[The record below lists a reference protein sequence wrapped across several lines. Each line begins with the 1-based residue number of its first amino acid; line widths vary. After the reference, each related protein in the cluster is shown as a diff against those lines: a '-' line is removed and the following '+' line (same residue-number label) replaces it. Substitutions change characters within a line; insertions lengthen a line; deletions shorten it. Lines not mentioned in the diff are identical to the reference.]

1 MKKRDGILRRT
12 SAILIAICMI
22 ASMPMGAF
30 AQSEPTQIY
39 RASVGLA
46 KADGSGTATVN
57 ADYLNVRSGPGTD
70 NDVVGGLN
78 QGDSVTVLENDGNWA
93 KIDNGNGLQGYCN
106 CTFLDIANMP
116 ASAGKA
122 GTVNADVLNVRSGG
136 GANYGVQFTLAQ
148 GTEVTVLDDSGDW
161 AQIKTSGGKTGYCS
175 KEFLT
180 ISGTPS
186 SDSGSSSN
194 SGSSQ
199 KAGTVNADVLNVRS
213 GGDTNYGVQFT
224 LAQGTEVTV
233 LNDSGDWVQ
242 IKTSDG
248 KTGYCKKE
256 FLDIKD
262 TAAQTPP
269 ETPPQNNNT
278 SSNKTGTVNADVLN
292 VRSGGG
298 ANYDVQFTLAQGTE
312 VTVLDDSGD
321 WVQIQ
326 TSAGKTG
333 YCSKEFLTIS
343 GGTSSDSGSSSNSGS
358 SQKTGTIN
366 ADVLNVRS
374 GAGANYDVQFTL
386 TQGTEVTVLD
396 DSGDWVQIQTS
407 AGRTGYCS
415 KEFLTISGGTSSDS
429 GSSDNGNSGGTTTT
443 TTAKVTADVLNVRSG
458 DGTNYS
464 IDFTVSDGTVV
475 TVLEQLPSG
484 WAKIQTNSG
493 DTGYCKMEFL
503 TLINDEKPTPPDSG
517 SNTAQKLGV
526 VTGSDVRLR
535 EGPGTNYDI
544 LTTLG
549 LNTQLVIL
557 DTSTQGWVKVQTS
570 NNQTG
575 YMSSDYVKEISDS
588 DSAASDISL
597 SNNSASVEAGKTL
610 YIKATVT
617 PSDSVVFWTSSNE
630 EIASVVNGYIYA
642 KAPGNVT
649 ITAKSGTHSVSCNVT
664 VKEADAVRSAYAS
677 PNVVMAGGTAT
688 LVAITD
694 DSRTGVQFTMDG
706 KTYTA
711 SLKQTD
717 NTNSIVTKVWTAQ
730 VEGLSAG
737 THSFT
742 AESTTGG
749 EYTNGYQSDVF
760 VSAQSDTSVTTQDDH
775 RMSEAMLEQME
786 KWEGY
791 ASAVYADQLTYDKIP
806 TVGYGVVL
814 YPGDTFYNNL
824 SAEEAHSQMVNSL
837 NKASY
842 TSVLNQFVHANNLY
856 ISQSQAD
863 ALLSFSYNC
872 GSGYFSNMGL
882 QCDFRT
888 IMLNAVAVN
897 SGDANYSA
905 TATDTVKMYASVG
918 GNQCGVLSNGT
929 GVTVTGIQA
938 DDIKNVYYKVQTS
951 NGEGG
956 WVNAGYVHIDDSYG
970 LKKDLNYTNAKAMG
984 NEFLLW
990 CTAGGNAYEGLMY
1003 RRLGE
1008 VNVYNYNEYDFVRYN
1023 NHDYVYPSALQGQIS

>member
-30 AQSEPTQIY
+30 AQSEPTRIY

-46 KADGSGTATVN
+46 KADSSGTATVN
-57 ADYLNVRSGPGTD
+57 ADYLYVREGPGTD
-70 NDVVGGLN
+70 NDVVGGLK
-78 QGDSVTVLENDGNWA
+78 QGDSVKVLENDGNWA
-93 KIDNGNGLQGYCN
+93 KIDNGSGLQGYCN
-106 CTFLDIANMP
+106 CAFLEISNMP
-116 ASAGKA
+116 VSAGKA
-122 GTVNADVLNVRSGG
+122 GTVNADRLNVRSDGSMG
-136 GANYGVQFTLAQ
+136 DNVLFQILE
-148 GTEVTVLDDSGDW
+148 GTQVTVLGDSGDW
-161 AQIKTSGGKTGYCS
+161 VQIQTSDGKKGYCK
-175 KEFLT
+175 KEFLDIKDT
-180 ISGTPS
+180 AAGAPTETPPQN
-186 SDSGSSSN
+186 DNTGSN
-194 SGSSQ
+194 
-199 KAGTVNADVLNVRS
+199 KTGTVNADRLNVRS
-213 GGDTNYGVQFT
+213 DGKMGDNVLFQI
-224 LAQGTEVTV
+224 LEGTEVTV

-242 IKTSDG
+242 IKTS
-248 KTGYCKKE
+248 E
-256 FLDIKD
+256 
-262 TAAQTPP
+262 
-269 ETPPQNNNT
+269 
-278 SSNKTGTVNADVLN
+278 
-292 VRSGGG
+292 
-298 ANYDVQFTLAQGTE
+298 
-312 VTVLDDSGD
+312 
-321 WVQIQ
+321 
-326 TSAGKTG
+326 GKTG
-333 YCSKEFLTIS
+333 YCSKEYLTIS
-343 GGTSSDSGSSSNSGS
+343 GGSSSESGSSSNSGS
-358 SQKTGTIN
+358 SQKTGTVN
-366 ADVLNVRS
+366 ADRLNVRS
-374 GAGANYDVQFTL
+374 DGSMGDNVLFQIL
-386 TQGTEVTVLD
+386 EGTQVTVLD
-396 DSGDWVQIQTS
+396 DSGDWVQIKTS

-415 KEFLTISGGTSSDS
+415 KEYLTISGGSSSDS
-429 GSSDNGNSGGTTTT
+429 GSSDNGNSGGTTT

-458 DGTNYS
+458 DGTNYPV
-464 IDFTVSDGTVV
+464 DFKIFDETVI

-493 DTGYCKMEFL
+493 DTGYCSMEFL
-503 TLINDEKPTPPDSG
+503 TLINGGESTPPDSG
-517 SNTAQKLGV
+517 SNTTQKLGI

-557 DTSTQGWVKVQTS
+557 DTSTEGWVKVQTS

-575 YMSSDYVKEISDS
+575 YMCSDYVKEISDS

-610 YIKATVT
+610 YIKASVT
-617 PSDSVVFWTSSNE
+617 PSDSVILWTSSNE

-664 VKEADAVRSAYAS
+664 VKEADAVRSAYAN
-677 PNVVMAGGTAT
+677 PNVVMAGKSAT

-694 DSRTGVQFTMDG
+694 SSRTGVQFTMDG

-717 NTNSIVTKVWTAQ
+717 TTNGIVTKVWTAQ
-730 VEGLSAG
+730 VQGLSAG
-737 THSFT
+737 THPFT
-742 AESTTGG
+742 AASTTGG

-775 RMSEAMLEQME
+775 RMSEPMLEQME

-806 TVGYGVVL
+806 TVGYGIVL

-888 IMLNAVAVN
+888 IMLNAVDVK
-897 SGDANYSA
+897 SGNANYSA

-929 GVTVTGIQA
+929 SITVTGIQA
-938 DDIKNVYYKVQTS
+938 DDPKNVYYKVQTS

-1023 NHDYVYPSALQGQIS
+1023 NHGYVYPSALQGQIP

>member
-12 SAILIAICMI
+12 SAVLIAICMI

-57 ADYLNVRSGPGTD
+57 ADYLYVREGPGTD
-70 NDVVGGLN
+70 NDVVGALT
-78 QGDSVTVLENDGNWA
+78 QGQSVTVLENDGSWA
-93 KIDNGNGLQGYCN
+93 KIDNGSGLQGYCS

-116 ASAGKA
+116 ISAGKT

-136 GANYGVQFTLAQ
+136 G
-148 GTEVTVLDDSGDW
+148 
-161 AQIKTSGGKTGYCS
+161 
-175 KEFLT
+175 
-180 ISGTPS
+180 
-186 SDSGSSSN
+186 
-194 SGSSQ
+194 
-199 KAGTVNADVLNVRS
+199 
-213 GGDTNYGVQFT
+213 TNYGVQFT

-242 IKTSDG
+242 IQTSEG
-248 KTGYCKKE
+248 KTGYCSKE

-262 TAAQTPP
+262 TAAGTPA
-269 ETPPQNNNT
+269 ETPSQNDNT
-278 SSNKTGTVNADVLN
+278 GSNKTGTVNADVLN

-298 ANYDVQFTLAQGTE
+298 TNYGVQFTLAQGTE
-312 VTVLDDSGD
+312 VTVLNDSGD

-343 GGTSSDSGSSSNSGS
+343 GGSSSGSGSSSNPGS
-358 SQKTGTIN
+358 SQKTGTVN

-374 GAGANYDVQFTL
+374 GGGTNYGVQFTL
-386 TQGTEVTVLD
+386 AQGTEVTVLN

-407 AGRTGYCS
+407 AGKTGYCS
-415 KEFLTISGGTSSDS
+415 KEFLTISGGSSSSGSSSSGSSDS
-429 GSSDNGNSGGTTTT
+429 GNSGGTTT

-458 DGTNYS
+458 EGTNYS
-464 IDFTVSDGTVV
+464 IDFTISNGMVI
-475 TVLEQLPSG
+475 TVLQQLPSG

-493 DTGYCKMEFL
+493 DTGYCSMEFL
-503 TLINDEKPTPPDSG
+503 SIINNNQEPTSPDSG
-517 SNTAQKLGV
+517 SNTTQKLGI

-575 YMSSDYVKEISDS
+575 YMCSDYVKEISDS

-597 SNNSASVEAGKTL
+597 SSNSASVEAGKTL
-610 YIKATVT
+610 YIKASVT

-694 DSRTGVQFTMDG
+694 NSRTGVQFTIDG
-706 KTYTA
+706 RTYTA

-717 NTNSIVTKVWTAQ
+717 TTNGIVTKVWTAQ

-737 THSFT
+737 THPFT

-760 VSAQSDTSVTTQDDH
+760 VSAQSNTSVTTQDDH
-775 RMSEAMLEQME
+775 RMSEPMLEQME

-806 TVGYGVVL
+806 TVGYGIVL

-888 IMLNAVAVN
+888 IMLNAVTVK

-929 GVTVTGIQA
+929 SVTVTGIQA
-938 DDIKNVYYKVQTS
+938 DDPKSVYYKVQTS

-1023 NHDYVYPSALQGQIS
+1023 NHDYVYPSSLQGKIA

>member
-57 ADYLNVRSGPGTD
+57 ADCLYVREGPGTN
-70 NDVVGGLN
+70 NDVIGELT
-78 QGDSVTVLENDGNWA
+78 QGESVKVLENDGSWA
-93 KIDNGNGLQGYCN
+93 KIDNGSGLQGYCS
-106 CTFLDIANMP
+106 CTFLEIANMP
-116 ASAGKA
+116 VSAG
-122 GTVNADVLNVRSGG
+122 
-136 GANYGVQFTLAQ
+136 
-148 GTEVTVLDDSGDW
+148 
-161 AQIKTSGGKTGYCS
+161 
-175 KEFLT
+175 
-180 ISGTPS
+180 
-186 SDSGSSSN
+186 
-194 SGSSQ
+194 
-199 KAGTVNADVLNVRS
+199 
-213 GGDTNYGVQFT
+213 
-224 LAQGTEVTV
+224 
-233 LNDSGDWVQ
+233 
-242 IKTSDG
+242 
-248 KTGYCKKE
+248 
-256 FLDIKD
+256 
-262 TAAQTPP
+262 
-269 ETPPQNNNT
+269 
-278 SSNKTGTVNADVLN
+278 KTGTVNADVLN
-292 VRSGGG
+292 VREKGSGDG
-298 ANYDVQFTLAQGTE
+298 NVLFTILEGTQ

-321 WVQIQ
+321 WVQIK
-326 TSAGKTG
+326 TSAGRIG
-333 YCSKEFLTIS
+333 YCSKEYLTIS
-343 GGTSSDSGSSSNSGS
+343 GGS
-358 SQKTGTIN
+358 
-366 ADVLNVRS
+366 
-374 GAGANYDVQFTL
+374 
-386 TQGTEVTVLD
+386 
-396 DSGDWVQIQTS
+396 
-407 AGRTGYCS
+407 
-415 KEFLTISGGTSSDS
+415 SSDS
-429 GSSDNGNSGGTTTT
+429 GSSDNENSGGTTT

-458 DGTNYS
+458 DGKNNPVN
-464 IDFTVSDGTVV
+464 FTISDGMVV

-493 DTGYCKMEFL
+493 DTGYCSMEFL
-503 TLINDEKPTPPDSG
+503 TLINGGESTPPDSG
-517 SNTAQKLGV
+517 SNTTQKLGI

-575 YMSSDYVKEISDS
+575 YMCSDYVREISDS

-610 YIKATVT
+610 YIKASVT

-664 VKEADAVRSAYAS
+664 VKEADAVRSAYAN
-677 PNVVMAGGTAT
+677 PNVVMAGKPAT

-694 DSRTGVQFTMDG
+694 NSRTGVQFTMDG

-717 NTNSIVTKVWTAQ
+717 TTNGIVTKVWTAQ

-737 THSFT
+737 THPFT
-742 AESTTGG
+742 AASTTGG

-775 RMSEAMLEQME
+775 RMSEPMLEQME

-806 TVGYGVVL
+806 TVGYGIVL

-888 IMLNAVAVN
+888 IMLNAVAVK

-929 GVTVTGIQA
+929 SLTVTGIQA
-938 DDIKNVYYKVQTS
+938 DDPKSVYYKVQTS

-1023 NHDYVYPSALQGQIS
+1023 NHDYVYPSALQGQIP

>member
-57 ADYLNVRSGPGTD
+57 ADCLYVREGPGTD
-70 NDVVGGLN
+70 HKVVGELN
-78 QGDSVTVLENDGNWA
+78 QGDSVKVLENDGSWA
-93 KIDNGNGLQGYCN
+93 KIDNGNGLQGYCS
-106 CTFLDIANMP
+106 CTFLEIANMP
-116 ASAGKA
+116 VSAGKA
-122 GTVNADVLNVRSGG
+122 GTVNADVLNVRHEGNGG
-136 GANYGVQFTLAQ
+136 SEVLFTILE
-148 GTEVTVLDDSGDW
+148 GTQVTVLDDSGDW
-161 AQIKTSGGKTGYCS
+161 VQVQTSDGKKGYCS
-175 KEFLT
+175 KEYLT
-180 ISGTPS
+180 ISGGSS
-186 SDSGSSSN
+186 SDNGSSSN
-194 SGSSQ
+194 SGS
-199 KAGTVNADVLNVRS
+199 
-213 GGDTNYGVQFT
+213 
-224 LAQGTEVTV
+224 
-233 LNDSGDWVQ
+233 
-242 IKTSDG
+242 
-248 KTGYCKKE
+248 
-256 FLDIKD
+256 
-262 TAAQTPP
+262 
-269 ETPPQNNNT
+269 PQ
-278 SSNKTGTVNADVLN
+278 KTGTVNADVLN
-292 VRSGGG
+292 VRKEGNGGS
-298 ANYDVQFTLAQGTE
+298 DILFKISEGTQ

-321 WVQIQ
+321 WVQI
-326 TSAGKTG
+326 KTG
-333 YCSKEFLTIS
+333 DGK
-343 GGTSSDSGSSSNSGS
+343 
-358 SQKTGTIN
+358 
-366 ADVLNVRS
+366 
-374 GAGANYDVQFTL
+374 
-386 TQGTEVTVLD
+386 
-396 DSGDWVQIQTS
+396 
-407 AGRTGYCS
+407 TGYCS

-458 DGTNYS
+458 DGTNYPV
-464 IDFTVSDGTVV
+464 DFKISDETVV

-484 WAKIQTNSG
+484 WAKIQMNSG

-503 TLINDEKPTPPDSG
+503 TLINGGESTPPDSG
-517 SNTAQKLGV
+517 SNTTQKLGI

-677 PNVVMAGGTAT
+677 PNVVMAGKAAT